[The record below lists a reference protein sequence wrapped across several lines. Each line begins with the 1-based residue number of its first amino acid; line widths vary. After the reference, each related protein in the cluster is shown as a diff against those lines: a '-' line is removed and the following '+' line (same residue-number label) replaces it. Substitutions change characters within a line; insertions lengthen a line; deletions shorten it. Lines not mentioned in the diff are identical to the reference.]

1 MVGDDLFVALPG
13 EGSIHTLNAMAAAV
27 WRALEEPRTLAELR
41 TLFEAAFPD
50 IEPRR
55 IAGDLGAAAR
65 NARTRRPGEAS
76 AVAVR
81 ARNSYMETVSQPLSL
96 P

>member
-1 MVGDDLFVALPG
+1 MSGRRRCG
-13 EGSIHTLNAMAAAV
+13 RSRISGV

-55 IAGDLGAAAR
+55 IAGDLGALLER
-65 NARTRRPGEAS
+65 SNATGW
-76 AVAVR
+76 
-81 ARNSYMETVSQPLSL
+81 
-96 P
+96 